1 MVLGEAMMGP
11 TRIPLV
17 HNRAFGHVGLFQ
29 NAPQVRPQLGNPMG
43 PMGDGATI
51 DYQKAKD
58 YYDGIRNNYDALVAL
73 IGDAADKMVAQ
84 AKAAYE
90 DAQRAWTSSQPTRI

>member
-1 MVLGEAMMGP
+1 MMGP

-29 NAPQVRPQLGNPMG
+29 NAPQVRQQLGNPMG

-51 DYQKAKD
+51 DYQKAKA
-58 YYDGIRNNYDALVAL
+58 YYDGIRNNYAALVSL
-73 IGDAADKMVAQ
+73 IGDSADTVVTQ

-90 DAQRAWTSSQPTRI
+90 DALKAWTSSQPTRI